1 MIINGNLSALQARSC
16 SHCHQP
22 PTTAEAAP
30 PAETF
35 TASTAAP
42 AEAAKAAAAPAGP
55 NAAALQGTGQAAV
68 VAALEGF
75 NLPAASLPA
84 LKELAAKH
92 PPEKITHVLYHDKCQ
107 DGFGA
112 AYGAWKALG
121 DDVEYIGCTYQRP
134 APELPPDA
142 RVAIVDFSFPREQLE
157 AMKAKVEDLV
167 VLDHHK
173 SAKENLAGL
182 DYAVFDM
189 KRAGTGLSWHYFNP
203 DSPEPEM
210 LAHVEKR
217 DLWDFESL
225 NGTKA
230 VHAALASYPQDF
242 ETWDKLKDNIDGLR
256 TEGAGILRAEGQQL
270 ERILAGTQV
279 GTICGHKVPVV
290 NSPVLQSELG
300 NEMLNRNP
308 EAPFAGAYYDMPNGH
323 RKWSLR
329 GREGG
334 FDVSTICKQFGGG
347 GHAAAGGFEEPTL
360 RFINVEAPPTK

>member
-1 MIINGNLSALQARSC
+1 MLINGNLSAMQARSC

-22 PTTAEAAP
+22 PTAGAAKEP
-30 PAETF
+30 TETF
-35 TASTAAP
+35 TASAAP
-42 AEAAKAAAAPAGP
+42 QVENAKAAAP
-55 NAAALQGTGQAAV
+55 NAAALQGTGEAAV
-68 VAALEGF
+68 AASLQGF
-75 NLPAASLPA
+75 NLSAASLPA
-84 LKELAAKH
+84 IAELARKH

-112 AYGAWKALG
+112 AYGAWKARG
-121 DDVEYIGCTYQRP
+121 DEVEYIGVTYQRP

-157 AMKAKVEDLV
+157 DLKSKVADVV

-173 SAKENLAGL
+173 SAKEGLAGL

-189 KRAGTGLSWHYFNP
+189 HRAGAGLSWHYFNP
-203 DSPEPEM
+203 DKPLPEL

-225 NGTKA
+225 DRTRNVYNG
-230 VHAALASYPQDF
+230 LASYKQDF
-242 ETWDKLKDNIDGLR
+242 ETWDKLAKNVDALKI
-256 TEGAGILRAEGQQL
+256 EGAAIERAMDQQL
-270 ERILAGTQV
+270 ERIMASQQT
-279 GTICGHKVPVV
+279 GTICGHQVPVV

-300 NEMLNRNP
+300 NALLIKNP
-308 EAPFAGAYYDMPNGH
+308 DAPFAGAYYDLPNGQ

-347 GHAAAGGFEEPTL
+347 GHAAAGGFEEPTV
-360 RFINVEAPPTK
+360 RFINVEPAPARS